1 MPVMRLVLLLCALLL
16 TGCGTYYNVSV
27 DSLRDMQQPS
37 GTVYVMQPGNQGVS
51 ESDLL
56 FREVVRQ
63 ITPAFR
69 ARGYTV
75 VDDMKRADNVAV
87 VSYWMDEPRV
97 YVGTDT
103 ITRSY
108 PVVVGRGKYRHVS
121 VYLHNCNPFLI
132 QHGITSYDILRPVI
146 IEEVLSGLPGTADI
160 CSVEDDV
167 RVITYVKIEYEI
179 RDIVVYQ
186 PEVIGAYVE
195 APESGMCRKAFR
207 PVAQAPLSLG
217 IALAPDSERSHA
229 QDIQRFER
237 EGRE

>member
-97 YVGTDT
+97 HVGTDT

-108 PVVVGRGKYRHVS
+108 PVVVGRGKYRHVEYVYVDEPIVTSTTIYTANLLIEAYALTHDKKQDRQIWRTSLRCSSGNEDFRTLIFSMAQVLPS
-121 VYLHNCNPFLI
+121 VMGTQSNGLRHFEVFL
-132 QHGITSYDILRPVI
+132 GNDGE
-146 IEEVLSGLPGTADI
+146 IEVKDRTEGL
-160 CSVEDDV
+160 
-167 RVITYVKIEYEI
+167 
-179 RDIVVYQ
+179 
-186 PEVIGAYVE
+186 
-195 APESGMCRKAFR
+195 F
-207 PVAQAPLSLG
+207 
-217 IALAPDSERSHA
+217 
-229 QDIQRFER
+229 
-237 EGRE
+237 

>member
-97 YVGTDT
+97 HVGTDT

-108 PVVVGRGKYRHVS
+108 PVVVGRGKYRHVEYVYVDEPIVTSTTIYTANLLIEAYALTHDKKQDRQIWRTSLRCSSGNEDFRTLIFSMAQVLPS
-121 VYLHNCNPFLI
+121 VMGTQSNGLRHFEVFLGNDGEI
-132 QHGITSYDILRPVI
+132 GVKDRT
-146 IEEVLSGLPGTADI
+146 EGL
-160 CSVEDDV
+160 
-167 RVITYVKIEYEI
+167 
-179 RDIVVYQ
+179 
-186 PEVIGAYVE
+186 
-195 APESGMCRKAFR
+195 F
-207 PVAQAPLSLG
+207 
-217 IALAPDSERSHA
+217 
-229 QDIQRFER
+229 
-237 EGRE
+237 

>member
-97 YVGTDT
+97 HVGTDT

-108 PVVVGRGKYRHVS
+108 PVVVGRGKYRHVEY
-121 VYLHNCNPFLI
+121 VYVDEPIVTSTTIYTANLLI
-132 QHGITSYDILRPVI
+132 EAYALTHDKKQDRQIWRTSLRCS
-146 IEEVLSGLPGTADI
+146 SGNEDFRTLIFSMAQVLPGVMGTQSNGLRHFEVFLGNDGEI
-160 CSVEDDV
+160 E
-167 RVITYVKIEYEI
+167 VKD
-179 RDIVVYQ
+179 RT
-186 PEVIGAYVE
+186 
-195 APESGMCRKAFR
+195 
-207 PVAQAPLSLG
+207 
-217 IALAPDSERSHA
+217 
-229 QDIQRFER
+229 
-237 EGRE
+237 EGLF

>member
-108 PVVVGRGKYRHVS
+108 PVVVGRGKYRHVEY
-121 VYLHNCNPFLI
+121 VYVDEPIVTSTTIYTANLLI
-132 QHGITSYDILRPVI
+132 EAYALTHDKKQDRQIWRTSLRCS
-146 IEEVLSGLPGTADI
+146 SGNEDFRTLIFSMAQVLPGVMGTQSNGLRHFEVFLGNDGEI
-160 CSVEDDV
+160 E
-167 RVITYVKIEYEI
+167 VKD
-179 RDIVVYQ
+179 RT
-186 PEVIGAYVE
+186 
-195 APESGMCRKAFR
+195 
-207 PVAQAPLSLG
+207 
-217 IALAPDSERSHA
+217 
-229 QDIQRFER
+229 
-237 EGRE
+237 EGLF